1 MTRAKAWATCD
12 ARTCAARKAPANR
25 SSPVPGHRQ
34 PRRAPAHPV
43 VADVRVQQLLA
54 AGARPR
60 PAVPR
65 RGHPGVHRRLP
76 QLPLARRQGPDRVAG
91 RTGRSQA
98 AGWIFTAGSRQPQR
112 IPGEWRPL
120 PPRRT
125 KSPASAGLLHASS
138 TQPARPGAC
147 AAEAWSSRPCG
158 LTITV
163 QVIPAESSTPSG
175 TSSMYPH
182 RHALGQAHPVESGV
196 DVGGQLAAFRVVAVV
211 DTAGAFHV
219 AP

>member
-1 MTRAKAWATCD
+1 PGQGPGLRATQGP
-12 ARTCAARKAPANR
+12 APPGGHLRAVR
-25 SSPVPGHRQ
+25 HPVPGHRQ

-65 RGHPGVHRRLP
+65 RGHPGIHRRLP
-76 QLPLARRQGPDRVAG
+76 QLRPLARRQGPDRVAG
-91 RTGRSQA
+91 RTGR
-98 AGWIFTAGSRQPQR
+98 GLGRRVDIHRRQP
-112 IPGEWRPL
+112 PTAAYSWRVAPSSA
-120 PPRRT
+120 PPKR
-125 KSPASAGLLHASS
+125 KSPASAGLLPAPS

-175 TSSMYPH
+175 TSSMCT
-182 RHALGQAHPVESGV
+182 RTGTRWARRTQLKVGLTSAVSSRLSG
-196 DVGGQLAAFRVVAVV
+196 LSRS
-211 DTAGAFHV
+211 
-219 AP
+219 